1 MRVQDQDWLPSRV
14 VGEIKIRG
22 GSLRELSR
30 SNGLQADTLRNALY
44 RHCPKYEK
52 IISGY
57 LNVPVEKIWPTRYK
71 K

>member
-1 MRVQDQDWLPSRV
+1 MKIQDQDWLPSRI

-22 GSLRELSR
+22 GSLRGLSR
-30 SNGLQADTLRNALY
+30 KSGLKADTLRNTLY

-52 IISGY
+52 IISEY
-57 LNVPVEKIWPTRYK
+57 LSIPAEKIWPSRYK